1 MHKPLLSISEA
12 ATVIGVSTSTAYRM
26 VAAGQLP
33 TINLGGSGSLR
44 VVRSKLV
51 ELYGVTEPP
60 G

>member
-12 ATVIGVSTSTAYRM
+12 ATVIGVSTATAYRM

>member
-33 TINLGGSGSLR
+33 TINLCGSGSLR